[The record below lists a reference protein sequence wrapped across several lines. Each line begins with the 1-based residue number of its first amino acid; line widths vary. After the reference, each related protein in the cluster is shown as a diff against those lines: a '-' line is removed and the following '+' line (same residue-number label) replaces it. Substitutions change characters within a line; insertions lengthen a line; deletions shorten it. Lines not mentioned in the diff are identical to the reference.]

1 MAILEKYQ
9 DFLDV
14 DYGTAQDT
22 CLYCAKE
29 VLNKVKEAE
38 NNNMT
43 FAEKKLSGDLIG
55 RPVYKNRR
63 RGLVICRKHIEE
75 ILVRLGAD
83 ENEE

>member
-14 DYGTAQDT
+14 DDGTAQDT

-29 VLNKVKEAE
+29 VSNSVKEAE

-43 FAEKKLSGDLIG
+43 FAEKELSGNLIG
-55 RPVYKNRR
+55 GPVYKNRR

-75 ILVRLGAD
+75 ILVRMGAD

>member
-1 MAILEKYQ
+1 MAILEKHQ

-29 VLNKVKEAE
+29 VLNNVKEAE

-43 FAEKKLSGDLIG
+43 YAEKKLSGVLVG
-55 RPVYKNRR
+55 KLVFKNRR
-63 RGLVICRKHIEE
+63 RGLVICKKHIEE
-75 ILVRLGAD
+75 ILVRLSED

>member
-43 FAEKKLSGDLIG
+43 FAEKKLSGELIG
-55 RPVYKNRR
+55 KPVYKNRR

-75 ILVRLGAD
+75 ILVRLSAD